1 MNDPRGLTHLDADG
15 TPRMVDVGAKSE
27 TARVAT
33 AEGAL
38 RMSPEAFAAVREG
51 KGPKGDALAV
61 ARLAGIMGGKR
72 TPDLIP
78 LCHALP
84 GASMEVDLDLDP
96 ELPGVRVRATASY
109 TGKTGVEM
117 EALVSASVAL
127 LTVYD
132 MAKAVD
138 KGMEIQ
144 TVRLVAK
151 SGGKSG
157 PWARQPDTDPT
168 QG

>member
-1 MNDPRGLTHLDADG
+1 MSDSSGLTHLDPDG
-15 TPRMVDVGAKSE
+15 TPRMVDVGAKQP
-27 TARVAT
+27 TARTAT

-38 RMSPEAFAAVREG
+38 VMSAQAFAAIRDG
-51 KGPKGDALAV
+51 TGPKGDALTV

-84 GASMEVDLDLDP
+84 GASMSVDLELDP
-96 ELPGVRVRATASY
+96 GLPGVRVRATASY

-132 MAKAVD
+132 MVKAVD
-138 KGMEIQ
+138 KGMIVRD
-144 TVRLVAK
+144 VRLVSK

-157 PWARQPDTDPT
+157 DWTRAAPH
-168 QG
+168 GG